1 MFGDSL
7 KAIRKEKNISQKAL
21 SEILFVS
28 QQSVAK
34 WETNKASPNPEMI
47 VKIATALG
55 VPVHVLLES
64 DAPSAPDLPAPSV
77 PGSRW
82 VPVLGQVAAG
92 VPIEAI
98 EEVLDYEEIS
108 PEMARSGEYYGL
120 QIKGDSMEPKLSNG
134 DVVIVRQQE
143 TADTGDIAVVLVNGD
158 EATVK
163 RVRIQEN
170 GIALIPSNPAY
181 DIMFY
186 TNEDIDTLPVRIIGK
201 VVELRAKF

>member
-7 KAIRKEKNISQKAL
+7 KAIRKEKKISQKAL
-21 SEILFVS
+21 SEALFVS

-34 WETNKASPNPEMI
+34 WETNKASPNPETI
-47 VKIATALG
+47 VKIAAALG
-55 VPVHVLLES
+55 VPLHVLLES
-64 DAPSAPDLPAPSV
+64 DAPSASNIPAPSM

-82 VPVLGQVAAG
+82 VPVLGKVAAG

-98 EEVLDYEEIS
+98 EEVLDYEEVS
-108 PEMARSGEYYGL
+108 AEMARTGEYYGL
-120 QIKGDSMEPKLSNG
+120 QIKGDSMEPRMKSG

-143 TADTGDIAVVLVNGD
+143 TAETGDIAVVLVNGD

-163 RVRIQEN
+163 RVRIQES

-181 DIMFY
+181 NIMFY
-186 TNEDIDTLPVRIIGK
+186 TNEEIDTLPVRIIGK